1 MASFTDSQNIQ
12 ILTSFNPYV
21 QQLPIEKMEQ
31 VGVAKQQMYNEGVQ
45 KIQTNIDNVAG
56 MDVIRDVDKAYL
68 QSKVNE
74 LSNNLRSVAAGDFS
88 NFQLVNSVSGM
99 TNQIVKDKNVQNAVS
114 STMKF
119 RKEQAA
125 MESDKAAGKLSPD
138 NEYYF
143 TKQANGWINS
153 SDVKQGFNGKYIPNF
168 DVFKYA
174 KETFDAVKPDGMSFD
189 QIYTLDA
196 QGKPVKDRNG
206 NLIYSPTMT
215 RMEKEGLFPEKVKQ
229 TLEQIFSDPRVG
241 QQLNITGQYNYRN
254 LGAPELSKRIEIQKQ
269 SLLGDYTDRLNT
281 LTLQKSLGKN
291 VDKEMDSLT
300 AQINSINENYS
311 SYEEL
316 AYDNPDVVRGAMYK
330 DDVSSRY
337 TTMFGHI
344 TTKEQIL
351 ENPAWRAS
359 FDLQKEANAQSRFAQ
374 ELRQRKIE
382 HSDDMGYKYTSL
394 AQTKEIEA
402 AKLEAIKNKPGYG
415 KPGTNGNIPTQA
427 NQPSTID
434 QIKLQT
440 DNYEKS
446 AIEFSSATDDLL
458 WQTIFG
464 KQPINQQNLQKY
476 VSRGI
481 PEEKAK
487 SMMIDAAAKQKRE
500 TPEAYRTRL
509 SQQAVTLYN
518 NLSPTD
524 KEKNSSVVD
533 AYNNFKQK
541 KRIFNSEVVVNQQVA
556 SESNQLL
563 GKIAN
568 NISLEDI
575 KPQTVSLYGKQYTLS
590 KEDIV
595 DLAVYLKGNES
606 VLSGTLGDDNI
617 VSVGKQAQKRLEA
630 RGKGE
635 FLQGLI
641 RKEGL
646 TTGGPL
652 TVFTRLLTNAPG
664 YIKDVFYSDN
674 PEKIDFSQVKRVY
687 NILDKKE
694 FSEGLKKKAEIINRA
709 YGVKPNLQQ
718 SLVTGNEGV
727 DKVIYNKLKVYS
739 SDYAQG
745 KNNLSPDFEKFVST
759 LNAVKDLKSANIKSK
774 VVMDQNNNPQVETV
788 ISDSNG
794 KRIGG
799 MVLQPD
805 EALGI
810 GIDIN
815 NLYENREVSA
825 LRNNINYSSNKS
837 TSVGDPTIKSTYIQG
852 DSYFDKNDF
861 PAFKNS
867 RYDVQ
872 GNVMM
877 ANGLYYP
884 IIYINDGTTSKVR
897 PFPGMN
903 NPEEA
908 LQALINVTP
917 TLANQILI
925 EK

>member
-269 SLLGDYTDRLNT
+269 NLLGDYTDRLNT

-316 AYDNPDVVRGAMYK
+316 AYENPDVVRGAMYK

-402 AKLEAIKNKPGYG
+402 AKLEAAKNKPGYG
-415 KPGTNGNIPTQA
+415 KPGANGNTPTQA
-427 NQPSTID
+427 NKPSSID

-446 AIEFSSATDDLL
+446 AAEFSSATDALL

-476 VSRGI
+476 ISRGI

-652 TVFTRLLTNAPG
+652 TAFTRLLTNAPG

-718 SLVTGNEGV
+718 SLVTGDEGV
-727 DKVIYNKLKVYS
+727 DKVIYNKLQAYS

-759 LNAVKDLKSANIKSK
+759 LNAAKDLKSANIKSK

-903 NPEEA
+903 SPEEA